1 MLGDT
6 PEPLD
11 PNRKRSLPL
20 PARLWSEFS
29 LRGKIVLPFLAVT
42 VLTALVGTFVVTRLM
57 AGSAHERFDNQLYES
72 SRLASAAVVDQESN
86 HLSVLRLMVF
96 TEGLPGALETRDVA
110 GIDGLLRP
118 LAGNAGIELWAVLD
132 REGGAV
138 LTNVATPTS
147 SAGDYD
153 IVVAEWRDDAAIQRV
168 LAGAQDDLGDKMVG
182 ITTVAGEPYFF
193 TAAPIAQDDGR
204 VLGVAVVG
212 TRLSTLLDLLRERS
226 NAQQVMLTREGAFR
240 ASTMT
245 VDPWLLVLT
254 PDEAASV
261 DRSPS
266 RPVEIAGVGYEALYT
281 PLIIR
286 QQPVGVLVTL
296 LPTDFVVSAEAISRN
311 AIAAVFLVLV
321 AATTALG
328 LGLAYL
334 ISAPIRR
341 LQAVTQKVADG
352 DLDQATGIDSVDEI
366 GMLARAFDRMT
377 EMLRR
382 RTAQS
387 ESLQIATREL
397 YEQALQRGEQ
407 LAAANQQLAAAQAH
421 MIQREKIAL
430 MGRVASHIAQD
441 VRAPLT
447 AALTLIDLLDIDQE
461 IGPEGRQQ
469 LEQIRS
475 NTERAGRMLG
485 ELDRFAHPTENER
498 MLVDLRLTTR
508 AVLEGQTASLVAA
521 SVTGSVDLPAEAVY
535 ATIDPGRIQQA
546 LGALLAHRLLAIP
559 AGGTLTLRL
568 VPDAQPGLVCVVLSD
583 DGSVISAAEAAR
595 LFDPDFDVNAE
606 ALTRQLSL
614 AVSYGL
620 IAEHGGRI
628 DVHSDPDT
636 RDRFSVWLPLN
647 TDQDVTIDVTTTVHL
662 QVPAILERGRDR
674 S

>member
-20 PARLWSEFS
+20 PTRLWAEFS

-42 VLTALVGTFVVTRLM
+42 VLTALIGTFVVTRLM
-57 AGSAHERFDNQLYES
+57 AGSARERFDNQLYES
-72 SRLASAAVVDQESN
+72 SRLAAAAVVDQEAN

-96 TEGLPGALETRDVA
+96 TEGLPGALETRDLA

-132 REGGAV
+132 RDGSAV
-138 LTNVATPTS
+138 LTNVAVPA
-147 SAGDYD
+147 SAAGAYD
-153 IVVAEWRDDAAIQRV
+153 IVVAEWRDDPAIQRV
-168 LAGAQDDLGDKMVG
+168 LAGTHDDLGDKMVG
-182 ITTVAGEPYFF
+182 IKTVAGEPYFF
-193 TAAPIAQDDGR
+193 TAAPVVEGDER
-204 VLGVAVVG
+204 TLGVVVVG
-212 TRLSTLLDLLRERS
+212 TRLSTLLDLLRGRS
-226 NAQQVMLTREGAFR
+226 NAQQVMLTSEGAFR
-240 ASTMT
+240 ASTLT

-254 PDEAASV
+254 PDQAVSV
-261 DRSPS
+261 DKSPS
-266 RPVEIAGVGYEALYT
+266 RPIEIAGVGYEALYT

-311 AIAAVFLVLV
+311 AIAGVFLVLV

-328 LGLAYL
+328 IGLAYM

-366 GMLARAFDRMT
+366 GKLARAFDRMT

-461 IGPEGRQQ
+461 IGSEGREQ
-469 LEQIRS
+469 LDQIRS
-475 NTERAGRMLG
+475 HTERAGRMLG
-485 ELDRFAHPTENER
+485 ELDRFAHPTESER
-498 MLVDLRLTTR
+498 MLVDLRLTAR
-508 AVLEGQTASLVAA
+508 AVVEGQTASLTAA

-535 ATIDPGRIQQA
+535 ATIDPGRVQQA
-546 LGALLAHRLLAIP
+546 LAALLAHRLFSIP

-568 VPDAQPGLVCVVLSD
+568 APDAQPSFACLIVSD
-583 DGSVISAAEAAR
+583 DGPTITAAEAAR
-595 LFDPDFDVNAE
+595 LFDPDFDVNPE

-620 IAEHGGRI
+620 IAEHSGRI
-628 DVHSDPDT
+628 DVHSDPAT
-636 RDRFSVWLPLN
+636 RDRFSVWLPLD
-647 TDQDVTIDVTTTVHL
+647 TDPNVTIDVTTTVRI
-662 QVPAILERGRDR
+662 QTPAILERESDR